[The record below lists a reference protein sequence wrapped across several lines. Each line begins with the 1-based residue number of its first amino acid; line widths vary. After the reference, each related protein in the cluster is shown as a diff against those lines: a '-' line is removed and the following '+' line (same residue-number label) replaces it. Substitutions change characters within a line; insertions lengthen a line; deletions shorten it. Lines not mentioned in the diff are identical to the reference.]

1 MVSEEFEVGSAKAA
15 IGSWIEELTVS
26 GHALPEAVK
35 RDLIEQL
42 ASATPQPDAQ
52 GRMHLEIPG
61 LSSLGVGIF
70 QRSFVVHGKVV
81 RIAPY
86 VQSVVATPTAGMPNE

>member
-1 MVSEEFEVGSAKAA
+1 MLSEDFEVGSAKAA
-15 IGSWIEELTVS
+15 IGTWIEELTVS

-42 ASATPQPDAQ
+42 ASATPLPDAE

-70 QRSFVVHGKVV
+70 QRSFVVNGKVV

-86 VQSVVATPTAGMPNE
+86 AHR